1 MNDRSFFSSAFGHAA
16 LLGMAAVVA
25 VNILA
30 LSQPLSAT
38 QPADLA
44 KASMVE
50 LA

>member
-30 LSQPLSAT
+30 LSQPLSSTQSAT
-38 QPADLA
+38 LRN
-44 KASMVE
+44 ASMVE